1 MMSKNW
7 ADFHF
12 SDIARTDIDG
22 LQGLDVSLT
31 IDDISELGLEGSST
45 NQKS

>member
-1 MMSKNW
+1 MMSKKS
-7 ADFHF
+7 ADFNF

-22 LQGLDVSLT
+22 LQGLEVGLA
-31 IDDISELGLEGSST
+31 IDDIRELGLEGSST